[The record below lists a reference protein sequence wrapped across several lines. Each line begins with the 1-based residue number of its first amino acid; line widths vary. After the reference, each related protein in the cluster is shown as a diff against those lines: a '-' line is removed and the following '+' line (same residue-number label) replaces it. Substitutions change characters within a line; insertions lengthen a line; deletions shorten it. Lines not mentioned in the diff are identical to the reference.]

1 MTRTQP
7 PWVYDFLSLISE
19 QRLALRFRFRCS
31 CGALIET
38 PSRKETCWNCGRTA
52 EIWCP
57 AVPKADQYVVR
68 VSKRRPHWN
77 VEEWA
82 TGSSV
87 ETRNQQQRRS
97 SDYFGL
103 FLIALFSIVCFLGVQ
118 SARTKLLQSQ
128 QDQKQVTPD
137 GRTVTMPK
145 RLDNPGY

>member
-1 MTRTQP
+1 M
-7 PWVYDFLSLISE
+7 
-19 QRLALRFRFRCS
+19 
-31 CGALIET
+31 
-38 PSRKETCWNCGRTA
+38 
-52 EIWCP
+52 
-57 AVPKADQYVVR
+57 PKGDQYVVR

-82 TGSSV
+82 TRSNV
-87 ETRNQQQRRS
+87 ETRHQQQRRS

-103 FLIALFSIVCFLGVQ
+103 FLIVLFSIVCFLGVQ

-128 QDQKQVTPD
+128 QDQKRVTPD